1 MFIFTSCKWVL
12 PTDRRLLGI
21 WHLRNLLLYLHIVF
35 SAACLAIRWHFFVCK
50 PQALPFKLISSH
62 FYVIFMYSSHWRI
75 FICTKVPRSQ
85 TMAVCNLCFCCFVPS
100 FFFFLFKKF
109 CFYFIAL
116 WADLAFKRHVLV
128 ECGLSLTRCCGSCML
143 FTLKK
148 VEILLIASAHATSL
162 PAFKYKS
169 MPLHSLTYWSY
180 VKIYVHM
187 YLNIYMYAIDCRLF
201 ICLLP
206 FVGRRHFFTRFT

>member
-1 MFIFTSCKWVL
+1 MSYLCIPAIGVYLFALRCLGVRRWLFAIYVFVVL
-12 PTDRRLLGI
+12 F
-21 WHLRNLLLYLHIVF
+21 LH
-35 SAACLAIRWHFFVCK
+35 
-50 PQALPFKLISSH
+50 
-62 FYVIFMYSSHWRI
+62 
-75 FICTKVPRSQ
+75 
-85 TMAVCNLCFCCFVPS
+85 